1 MRYFNLVVS
10 SIILAVLMVGGAS
23 AASFNCSKAATSY
36 EKAICVDPALS
47 ELDELLAASY
57 NQTRDGLGQAG
68 RDAVLA
74 NQREWI
80 HYAERACAGG
90 AAPLKVAYDEDGRY
104 CLESVLR
111 DRIDDLSF
119 DHEVGPYAVFE
130 IHRYRAVKDTDFE
143 EWNRAGQKSLSYPVF
158 AGGDQVAAINAAIL
172 DIVNP
177 ALSDFDNDYEIDG
190 YSDDDLSVAIEAV
203 TSQRI
208 SFSEGTYSYGHG
220 AAHGN
225 YSVNYVHYLTQ
236 EQRVLREID
245 IFSDANWPN
254 VAMPEVVASLI
265 AVLGED
271 GVWLD
276 DPRSIL
282 NSLINTNRWILSPD
296 GISFQFQPYEVSSYA
311 AGAPI
316 AQVPWEVFDGMLAH
330 NALVIA
336 GVQ

>member
-1 MRYFNLVVS
+1 MRYFSLVVS
-10 SIILAVLMVGGAS
+10 SVVLAVLMMGGAN
-23 AASFNCSKAATSY
+23 AASFNCNKASTSY
-36 EKAICVDPALS
+36 EKAICSDPALS
-47 ELDELLAASY
+47 ELDELLAATY
-57 NQTRDGLGQAG
+57 NQARDELGPAG

-74 NQREWI
+74 SQRDWNK
-80 HYAERACAGG
+80 YSERACAGD
-90 AAPLKVAYDEDGRY
+90 AVPLKVAYDEDGRF
-104 CLESVLR
+104 CLEGVLR
-111 DRIDDLSF
+111 GRIDDLTF
-119 DHEVGPYAVFE
+119 DHEAGRYSVFE
-130 IHRYRAVKDTDFE
+130 IHRYRAVKDADFD

-158 AGGDQVAAINAAIL
+158 AGDQVAAINAAIL

-177 ALSDFDNDYEIDG
+177 VLSDFDNDYEIEG

-203 TSQRI
+203 TSRRI

-245 IFSDANWPN
+245 IFADANWPD
-254 VAMPEVVASLI
+254 VALPEVVAALI

-276 DPRSIL
+276 DPRSIIS
-282 NSLINTNRWILSPD
+282 SLIDPSRWILSAD
-296 GISFQFQPYEVSSYA
+296 GIGFQFQPYEVSAYA

-316 AQVPWEVFDGMLAH
+316 ALVPWEVFDGMLAH
-330 NALVIA
+330 NALAIA